1 MAIVPDD
8 KNWTWVLERP
18 CPECDFSADTIDVAN
33 MPTLI
38 VDVAGRWPALFD
50 HRDVRRRPNDRTWS
64 ALEYGCHV
72 RDVFRLSRTMPSAIG
87 DTLRCSL
94 LHEPE
99 HVAGDATHLDL
110 LRTFGDPVAPMMAI
124 DVFEGLVA

>member
-1 MAIVPDD
+1 MGMPIHRSMERCHTRPMAIVPDD

-50 HRDVRRRPNDRTWS
+50 AFSYR
-64 ALEYGCHV
+64 
-72 RDVFRLSRTMPSAIG
+72 
-87 DTLRCSL
+87 
-94 LHEPE
+94 
-99 HVAGDATHLDL
+99 
-110 LRTFGDPVAPMMAI
+110 
-124 DVFEGLVA
+124 